1 MHQLE
6 HRKKKNKE
14 TVVFLWKA
22 ITTSLRTRLEQK
34 QNVHLMS
41 ILRPFRQS
49 HHVSI
54 LTCTYKVNEEWT
66 HTYHYFFLSEK
77 TTFPQANLMPTI

>member
-1 MHQLE
+1 
-6 HRKKKNKE
+6 
-14 TVVFLWKA
+14 
-22 ITTSLRTRLEQK
+22 
-34 QNVHLMS
+34 MS